1 MSEVE
6 PAKVM
11 RRRRE
16 VVIGVSLEAMSG
28 VSLSAEGEEEWA
40 ADLMGWPPQ
49 PVCWHIV
56 L

>member
-1 MSEVE
+1 MSEVL

-16 VVIGVSLEAMSG
+16 VVMGVSLEAMSPS
-28 VSLSAEGEEEWA
+28 VSGEAWA

-49 PVCWHIV
+49 PVCWQMV